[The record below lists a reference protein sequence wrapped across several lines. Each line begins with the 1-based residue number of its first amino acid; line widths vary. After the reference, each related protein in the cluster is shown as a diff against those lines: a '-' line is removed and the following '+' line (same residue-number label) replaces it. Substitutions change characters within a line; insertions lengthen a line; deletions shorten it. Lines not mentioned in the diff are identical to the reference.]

1 MIWRGNISIHYENR
15 DVESSPY
22 ERADFG
28 DRKAVFLES
37 AFLESALLRET
48 KQGNDLRK
56 TFSSKVDH
64 VGDSKTSPF
73 QITEAWKNRRVIP
86 HSKSLWGQAKST
98 LRLQG
103 RPKSSNQL
111 PRWLLL

>member
-48 KQGNDLRK
+48 KQGNVYFHQSLDLPNLLAE
-56 TFSSKVDH
+56 FH
-64 VGDSKTSPF
+64 VY
-73 QITEAWKNRRVIP
+73 
-86 HSKSLWGQAKST
+86 L
-98 LRLQG
+98 
-103 RPKSSNQL
+103 
-111 PRWLLL
+111 